1 MNDLKKVFEKKGY
14 ILKDKIGKGSYG
26 DIYLV
31 EDKKSKQLYNLYEI
45 D

>member
-1 MNDLKKVFEKKGY
+1 MDDLRKVFERKGY

-31 EDKKSKQLYNLYEI
+31 EDKKLKLLYNNCLAL
-45 D
+45 